1 MGWRKVA
8 QVGTQGPPSDHLR
21 RHRGVQRDEGEVPMF
36 AVFLA
41 ALSAV
46 AAERPPVHPIRL
58 GTQVLLAPPASA

>member
-1 MGWRKVA
+1 
-8 QVGTQGPPSDHLR
+8 
-21 RHRGVQRDEGEVPMF
+21 MF